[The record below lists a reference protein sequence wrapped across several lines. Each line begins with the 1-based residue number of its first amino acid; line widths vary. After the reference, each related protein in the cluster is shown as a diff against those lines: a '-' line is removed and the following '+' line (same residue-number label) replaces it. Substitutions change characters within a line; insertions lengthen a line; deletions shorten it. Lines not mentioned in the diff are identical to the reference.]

1 MLYQFLGQFCKYWV
15 NKTTKQINTQ
25 FDWPRL
31 WTNSLTLTAFKS
43 HSNRWHLSFI
53 QRFNCYISILTHP
66 WRVTSMISNLS
77 FVSLV
82 WHDVT
87 WPQQIWHECH
97 NTSNCH
103 QTDITTLLA
112 NIKSIYKQTLYSIHV
127 ILQTQQL
134 FVSPQ
139 YCKLHPITVFR
150 LFSVCIFTESNGG

>member
-1 MLYQFLGQFCKYWV
+1 M
-15 NKTTKQINTQ
+15 
-25 FDWPRL
+25 
-31 WTNSLTLTAFKS
+31 NSLTLTAFKS

-66 WRVTSMISNLS
+66 WRATSMISNLS
-77 FVSLV
+77 VVILV

-127 ILQTQQL
+127 ILQTHQL
-134 FVSPQ
+134 FASPQ
-139 YCKLHPITVFR
+139 YCKLHPITDFR
-150 LFSVCIFTESNGG
+150 LSFCIFILRYLTSPCVPAAFPILGILLSKHCETPLM